1 MLETAFTR
9 LVGCQIPIQLAG
21 MGSILS
27 PELAA
32 AVSNAGALGQ
42 VTFAG
47 IEVDEAQKRLD
58 RLASLTAKPF
68 GVNQLIPYLDRD
80 ILNLSARKAKVIDFF
95 WGDPDPELVRI
106 VHEAGALASWQVGS
120 VVEAIAAE
128 KAGCDFIIAQ
138 GVEAGGH
145 IRGTL
150 GLMPLLTQV
159 LDKVSIPVLGAG
171 GIGSGRGIAAV
182 LAAGASGARM
192 GTRFIAAAES
202 NAHPDYVRAIISAQA
217 EDSVH
222 TNRFEVECPL
232 CPSTHGVLRS
242 ALDAAEAFDGSFVAE
257 FKGEPVAKFRGTPPF
272 KGFTGNIGAMA
283 CYAGQSVGEVRGVQP
298 AAEIVAELAE
308 QAERLLKGTATA
320 TV

>member
-1 MLETAFTR
+1 
-9 LVGCQIPIQLAG
+9 

-42 VTFAG
+42 LTFAG
-47 IEVDEAQKRLD
+47 IEIDDAKARLD
-58 RLASLTAKPF
+58 KLASLTDKPF

-80 ILNLSARKAKVIDFF
+80 ILAMSARKAKVIDFF
-95 WGDPDPELVRI
+95 WGDPDPELIRL

-120 VVEAIAAE
+120 VVEAMAAE

-150 GLMPLLTQV
+150 GLMPLLAQV

-171 GIGSGRGIAAV
+171 GIGSGRVMAAV
-182 LAAGASGARM
+182 LASGAAGVRM

-217 EDSVH
+217 EDSVR

-257 FKGEPVAKFRGTPPF
+257 LNGEPVAKFRGTPPF

-320 TV
+320 PV